1 MYRSLHE
8 KILTLPDGTRV
19 FPAHGAGS
27 ACGKNLSSKNSS
39 TIAEQRVTNYALAP
53 MSEDEFVAVV
63 TEGQPIAPPYF
74 SFDARRNREQRPLLD
89 EQQSPPPLSM
99 SEALARQA
107 DGTVVLDTREPADF
121 AAGHLRGS
129 VNVGLGGRFAE
140 WAGDVLRPDQDIVL
154 VCEPGRELEA
164 SVRLGRIG
172 FDVAAPP
179 GPAVANPPRQ
189 P

>member
-1 MYRSLHE
+1 M
-8 KILTLPDGTRV
+8 
-19 FPAHGAGS
+19 
-27 ACGKNLSSKNSS
+27 
-39 TIAEQRVTNYALAP
+39 
-53 MSEDEFVAVV
+53 AVV

-74 SFDARRNREQRPLLD
+74 SSDARRNREQRPLLD

-99 SEALARQA
+99 SEALAWQA

-164 SVRLGRIG
+164 KGS
-172 FDVAAPP
+172 P
-179 GPAVANPPRQ
+179 GPDRLRQCSATWPSRCKPLLDNPELRSTQLAADRQRACRPPHRNHRPRRTRRAKSR
-189 P
+189 